1 MILPLIALAFLTGLP
16 SAGIVSAAERMV
28 LGEFFTNTG

>member
-1 MILPLIALAFLTGLP
+1 MITLVIGLTVLASFFR
-16 SAGIVSAAERMV
+16 AGDAVASERMV